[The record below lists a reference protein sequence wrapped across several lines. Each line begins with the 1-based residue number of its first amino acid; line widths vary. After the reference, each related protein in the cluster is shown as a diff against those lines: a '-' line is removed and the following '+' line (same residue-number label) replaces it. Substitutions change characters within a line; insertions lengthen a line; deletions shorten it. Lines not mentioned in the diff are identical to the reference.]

1 MDRNTDIESQGS
13 EGTGDTPSLT
23 RSTTQRGYGSRK
35 DDIPRTQSGT
45 QRTYGSKKD
54 DMRRTPST
62 TQRVYGS
69 QKERDEANM
78 AFLTWKDLRLTV
90 DGKRYILQGL
100 SGCAEPGRLLAI
112 MGPSGS
118 GKSTLLDTLAG
129 RPSRDTTVTGEI
141 LVNGHKANLSYGSAA
156 YLAQDVVLLGTLT
169 VYETLYYS
177 AKLRFEDGMSETETR
192 RVVMAAIEDVGLVDA
207 INTPIGN
214 WFRRGVSGGEKR
226 RVSIAIELLTSPTL
240 IFLDEPTSG
249 LDSASSFHVIKTLK
263 ELGQSGRR
271 TILCSI
277 HQPSSEV
284 FDLFDDLCLLSDG
297 QQVYYGPLPQ
307 TLAFFERNG
316 FPCPPLR
323 SCADH
328 YLHCV
333 NSDFDTVER
342 TLKRQSS
349 AARSGRR
356 VAALTEP
363 PLRKTAKQAVQEL
376 VQSYKLSD
384 EKSAVENRIEL
395 VTRTGGA
402 YFEDKGS
409 HASFLKQAVNL
420 TMRSFLN
427 MHRDIGYFWL
437 RAVMYVIVAIC
448 LGTIYNDIGHNFNS
462 IQARAAAFTFMVSFL
477 SFMAIGGFPSFIEDM
492 KVFHTERLNG
502 HYRVGAFVVANTLS
516 SAPFILMISGLTTAI
531 VYPLVVFHGGFV
543 YVLYF
548 LLALYACLL
557 VSESM
562 MMAVSSCV
570 SEFLLGIMLGAGV
583 QGIYI
588 LVSGFF
594 RLADDLPDPVWKYPL
609 YYMSYVGYGFQ
620 GMMQNE
626 FHGQTFRPM
635 RQGDPP
641 ISGKSVVTSMYDV
654 KNRSKWVNLAI
665 LGAMVLVYRTIFYLL
680 LVGREN
686 VFPAIGSCMYT
697 RWLVLRAYSSK
708 SSQMLWKT
716 PGETSAPPLPEEV
729 ASQ

>member
-13 EGTGDTPSLT
+13 EDTGDTPSLT

-35 DDIPRTQSGT
+35 DDMPRTQSGS

-69 QKERDEANM
+69 QKERDEVNM
-78 AFLTWKDLRLTV
+78 AVLTWKDLRLTV

-129 RPSRDTTVTGEI
+129 RPSRDATVTGEI

-263 ELGQSGRR
+263 ELGQSGR
-271 TILCSI
+271 
-277 HQPSSEV
+277 H
-284 FDLFDDLCLLSDG
+284 G

-342 TLKRQSS
+342 TLKKQSS

-356 VAALTEP
+356 VAALTNSP
-363 PLRKTAKQAVQEL
+363 PRKTAKQAVQEL

-402 YFEDKGS
+402 HFEGKGS
-409 HASFLKQAVNL
+409 QAGFLKQAVNL

-427 MHRDIGYFWL
+427 MHRDIGYYWL
-437 RAVMYVIVAIC
+437 RAVMYVLVAIC
-448 LGTIYNDIGHNFNS
+448 LGTVYNNIGHNYNS
-462 IQARAAAFTFMVSFL
+462 IQARAGSFTFMVAFL

-502 HYRVGAFVVANTLS
+502 HYTVAAFVVANTLS

-531 VYPLVVFHGGFV
+531 VYPLVVFHGGVV

-548 LLALYACLL
+548 LLCLYACLM

-562 MMAVSSCV
+562 MMTVSSCV
-570 SEFLLGIMLGAGV
+570 SEFLLGIMLGAAV

-609 YYMSYVGYGFQ
+609 FYISYVGYGFQ
-620 GMMQNE
+620 GLMQNE
-626 FHGQTFRPM
+626 FHGQTFRPIHP
-635 RQGDPP
+635 GDPP
-641 ISGKSVVTSMYDV
+641 ISGKFAVTSMYDI

-665 LGAMVLVYRTIFYLL
+665 LGAMVLVYRTIFYFL

-686 VFPAIGSCMYT
+686 VFPAIGSYVYT

-708 SSQMLWKT
+708 SSQMLLKT
-716 PGETSAPPLPEEV
+716 PGETPAPPLPVEV